1 MVKQHRLVMSAALAT
16 IVVALLSLRAS
27 RRARPAA
34 SPAPPIASSVDSG
47 VPSVSRGRAANGV
60 VAAGSP
66 RMLHLDPRHTNR
78 SPFEGPVEPVVAWTF
93 DTGGPIEAA
102 PALLPDGTILV
113 ASLGG
118 KVFGLGEDGKARFSV
133 DLGERLYSS
142 PLVTDAGFFIGVDA
156 GKFLGLTSGGVVRW
170 KLETNG
176 DADTA
181 PALSPWGGLVF
192 ASGKMIYAA
201 KPDGTLVWRVKTRR
215 KSFSSP
221 AVADDGTVYVGSQDH
236 HLYAIDPSGGVRWRV
251 DLGADVD
258 SAPAIADDGTILAG
272 SDRAE
277 VVALAPADGAVRWRA
292 RVGGFVRG
300 ALSIGR
306 DGVVLTGTYGPAPH
320 VVALDPESGQTIWSF
335 AVPGTGAPEFG
346 VHGGPVEDA
355 AGRLYFGAQD
365 DCVYALSGEGK
376 LLWKF
381 KTQGDVDAPVVITPD
396 GLLLAGS
403 DDGKLY
409 VFGRARRP

>member
-1 MVKQHRLVMSAALAT
+1 MRMVKQHRLVMSAALAA
-16 IVVALLSLRAS
+16 IVVALFSLRAS
-27 RRARPAA
+27 RRGKTA
-34 SPAPPIASSVDSG
+34 APPASSSAPAG
-47 VPSVSRGRAANGV
+47 SATQMRGRAASGPV
-60 VAAGSP
+60 STGAP
-66 RMLHLDPRHTNR
+66 RMIHVDARHTNR
-78 SPFEGPVEPVVAWTF
+78 SPFEGPRQPTVVWTF

-102 PALLPDGTILV
+102 PAILTDGTIVV

-118 KVFGLGEDGKARFSV
+118 KIFGLGNDGKARFTV
-133 DLGERLYSS
+133 DVGERLYSS
-142 PLVTDAGFFIGVDA
+142 PLATEAGFFLGADA
-156 GKFLGLTSGGVVRW
+156 GKFIGLSPTGTVRW

-176 DADTA
+176 DADTGA
-181 PALSPWGGLVF
+181 ALTPWGGIVF
-192 ASGKMIYAA
+192 ASGRMIYAA
-201 KPDGTLVWRVKTRR
+201 KPDGTVLWRVKTRK

-221 AVADDGTVYVGSQDH
+221 AVADDGTVYAGSQDH
-236 HLYAIDPSGGVRWRV
+236 HLYAIDAAGAVKWSV

-258 SAPAIADDGTILAG
+258 SAPAVADDGTIMVG

-277 VVALAPADGAVRWRA
+277 VVALAPADGAIKWRT

-300 ALSIGR
+300 ALSIAR
-306 DGVVLTGTYGPAPH
+306 DGVVLAGTYGPAPH
-320 VVALDPESGQTIWSF
+320 LVALDPDDGHTLWTF

-365 DCVYALSGEGK
+365 DCVYALQGDGT

-381 KTQGDVDAPVVITPD
+381 KTQGDVDAPLAITD
-396 GLLLAGS
+396 EGVLLAGS

-409 VFGRARRP
+409 ALASH